1 MHHEETF
8 MIFLP
13 FCQHHCTQLLF
24 YTWKLLLE
32 IRYRALSLHSDS
44 LSRDHSPLLTYAF
57 ILTGSLTQ
65 REPSHPNVITCIHH
79 FTPPSI
85 DCSNSQ
91 VILTIFVTCVSS
103 QSQKYKG
110 GYSNRPCTCTR
121 DCGKKFG
128 KATKVENLS
137 SRRVKAAGQN
147 WSKRSTSGGCGLI
160 SFEVVKANS

>member
-65 REPSHPNVITCIHH
+65 REPSHLNVITCIHH

-103 QSQKYKG
+103 QSQKHKG
-110 GYSNRPCTCTR
+110 GYSNRPVMR
-121 DCGKKFG
+121 NMALAKSGPPDHILQKNMAPQANFGSKKWPALAKFG
-128 KATKVENLS
+128 PPP
-137 SRRVKAAGQN
+137 
-147 WSKRSTSGGCGLI
+147 
-160 SFEVVKANS
+160 